1 MDVVC
6 ILTSVAFE
14 SFLLFFVECSF
25 QYRQSNPFC
34 LVVIADGSSLLMVV
48 GGFFTVGIGITEPEQ
63 LHSLEGRGFSQHCFE
78 GLLTCLFCLHHLG
91 MEWKDL
97 NLTGLAKIA
106 ICCKGCKKNLKFVH
120 TFL

>member
-1 MDVVC
+1 MHVVC

-14 SFLLFFVECSF
+14 SFLLFFVQCSF

-48 GGFFTVGIGITEPEQ
+48 GGFFTVGVGITEPGQ

-78 GLLTCLFCLHHLG
+78 GLLTCLLCLHRLG

-97 NLTGLAKIA
+97 NLTVLAKIA
-106 ICCKGCKKNLKFVH
+106 SAARAAKK
-120 TFL
+120 T